1 MLQNKN
7 VTVFCSSSND
17 AAPAFKAAAKD
28 LGEKIAQRHCKL
40 IFGGSG
46 MGLMRIVADA
56 ALDNDGE
63 VLGVMP
69 EFMKEVEWNYDRLS
83 KDQFIWTESMAS
95 RKDILI
101 GEADAIIS
109 LPGAVGTL
117 EEAAEALS
125 LKRLGRFF
133 APIIFIN
140 TNDFYT
146 PLVQW
151 LERTVSENLMR
162 DEHEKMWYLASD
174 VDDAFRYLDEGHE
187 WPHDAVRFAAR

>member
-7 VTVFCSSSND
+7 LTVFCSSSND
-17 AAPAFKAAAKD
+17 AAPEFNAAAKE
-28 LGEKIAQRHCKL
+28 LGEKIAQRQCKL

-46 MGLMRIVADA
+46 MGLMRIIADA
-56 ALDNDGE
+56 VLDNDGD

-69 EFMKEVEWNYDRLS
+69 EFMQEVEWNYQRLT
-83 KDQFIWTESMAS
+83 KEQMVWTDTMAS

-101 GEADAIIS
+101 GEADAIIA

-117 EEAAEALS
+117 EEVAEALS

-133 APIIFIN
+133 APIVFIN

-146 PLVQW
+146 PLVKW
-151 LERTVSENLMR
+151 LEHTVAEKLMR
-162 DEHEKMWYLASD
+162 DEHGEMWYMASD
-174 VDDAFRYLDEGHE
+174 VEDALRYLDEGHE
-187 WPHDAVRFAAR
+187 WPRDAVNFAAR

>member
-174 VDDAFRYLDEGHE
+174 VDDALRYLDEGHE

>member
-17 AAPAFKAAAKD
+17 AAPAFNAAAKE
-28 LGEKIAQRHCKL
+28 LGEKIAQRKCKL

-46 MGLMRIVADA
+46 MGLMRIVADG
-56 ALDNDGE
+56 ALDNGGD

-69 EFMKEVEWNYDRLS
+69 EFMQEVEWNYDRLS
-83 KDQFIWTESMAS
+83 KDQMVWTDSMAS

-101 GEADAIIS
+101 GEADVIIS

-117 EEAAEALS
+117 EEVGEALS

-133 APIIFIN
+133 APIVFIN

-151 LERTVSENLMR
+151 LELTVSEKLMR
-162 DEHEKMWYLASD
+162 DEHKKMWYLASD
-174 VDDAFRYLDEGHE
+174 VDDALRYLDEGHE
-187 WPHDAVRFAAR
+187 WPRDAVSFAAR